1 MAANLGTPGTGT
13 REARRTTVDPVDDVD
28 RSTRLA
34 GVGFAL
40 LSAAAFGVMPILGK
54 LAYEDGADPVGVL
67 AVRFVVAGFA
77 LLALAVG
84 RGEALPRGRTLGALC
99 LLGGVGYVAMSLSY
113 FLALERISAG
123 LTALLLY
130 FYPALVVLLAALVL
144 RQSPRPV
151 AVACVV
157 LATLGTAL
165 TVGPVGTGQVAGIA
179 LGLGAAAAYA
189 LYIVLSSRVLRVA
202 VGPFATAAVILLA
215 CGAVFTVLTVV
226 TGARLPEQV
235 DGWLAALGVAL
246 FGGVVAVSAFFAALS
261 RLGPSDTAVIS
272 TFEPVVSIGVA
283 ALVLRERLTPLQG
296 VGGVLV
302 LAAVV
307 TLARLEPRTAPA
319 DDEVPA

>member
-1 MAANLGTPGTGT
+1 MQA
-13 REARRTTVDPVDDVD
+13 VD
-28 RSTRLA
+28 RSARPA

-40 LSAAAFGVMPILGK
+40 VSAAAFGVMPVLGK
-54 LAYEDGADPVGVL
+54 LAYDDGADPVGVL
-67 AVRFVVAGFA
+67 AVRFVVAGLA
-77 LLALAVG
+77 LLALAVA

-99 LLGGVGYVAMSLSY
+99 LLGGVGYVTMSLSY
-113 FLALERISAG
+113 FFALERISAG
-123 LTALLLY
+123 LTSLLLY
-130 FYPALVVLLAALVL
+130 FYPALVVLLAAFLL

-157 LATLGTAL
+157 VATAGTAL
-165 TVGPVGTGQVAGIA
+165 TVGPVGTGQATGIA
-179 LGLGAAAAYA
+179 LGLGSAAAYA
-189 LYIVLSSRVLRVA
+189 LYIVLSSRVLRGG

-215 CGAVFTVLTVV
+215 CGAVFVVLASA
-226 TGARLPEQV
+226 TGARLPAHA
-235 DGWLAALGVAL
+235 DGWLAVLGVAL

-283 ALVLRERLTPLQG
+283 ALVLSERLTPLQG

-302 LAAVV
+302 LAAVA

-319 DDEVPA
+319 DEEVPA